1 MGLCQTGATLHA
13 VDLRLDALKDTHR
26 LLDPMHR
33 QILLQ
38 QTSEEVWDDINRHGL
53 HPDETGDFTTT
64 HARYDV
70 RATKDSDVDEV
81 IAGWSEFVKSLFSRR
96 KKLLRSRAS
105 STTLLAADQLL
116 EMLKSNWRTMEHAQR
131 VQIILS
137 VSDHVLDDIAHN
149 GNLDTEGFDYRST
162 LEHNDIRTHD
172 DEEFER
178 VLESWSFLVK
188 SLIDRPMHPSRRESD
203 RDKPMTM
210 KKPSP
215 PPPPPPRL
223 QRQDSSGRPMRGHRF
238 TFSRIAFPW

>member
-26 LLDPMHR
+26 LLDPLHR

-53 HPDETGDFTTT
+53 RPDETGDFGTT
-64 HARYDV
+64 HTRYDV

-81 IAGWSEFVKSLFSRR
+81 IAGWSTLVKSLFSRR
-96 KKLLRSRAS
+96 KKLPRGHAS
-105 STTLLAADQLL
+105 STTLLAADHRL
-116 EMLKSNWRTMEHAQR
+116 EMLKSNWRTMEHAER

-137 VSDHVLDDIAHN
+137 VSDDVLDDIAHN

-162 LEHNDIRTHD
+162 VEHNYIRTHD
-172 DEEFER
+172 DDEFER

-188 SLIDRPMHPSRRESD
+188 SLMDRPMHPGT
-203 RDKPMTM
+203 KPVLT

-215 PPPPPPRL
+215 PPSPPPLRL
-223 QRQDSSGRPMRGHRF
+223 QRQDSSGRPLRGHRF
-238 TFSRIAFPW
+238 TFPRLAFPW